1 MKTNLKAYFPL
12 IRERTEILAEIRNDP
27 RLCEQFNRWLPQYQ
41 EEFLDFCTGV
51 KGVKLLYDAFFKEI
65 MNPEADPDPLGDFLS
80 LVLGRQV
87 SIHSVLPGD
96 STHIADEGSLLITDI
111 VVRLEDGSLANVEVQ
126 KIGYLF
132 PGERSACYSAD
143 LLLRQYRRVRGERRQ
158 AFRYTDIRSVYT
170 IVLFEKSPKV
180 FRTFPEAYLHRFEQR
195 SDTGLSLELLQKYIF
210 LPLDIF
216 QRTMHNK
223 SVDNEMDAWLMFLS
237 TDRPEQ
243 IIQLIEAYPKFRGLY
258 EIVYRICRN
267 MEQVMG
273 IFSEEL
279 LQLDRNTVR
288 YMMDEQQETIERLKE
303 QVRQQDMALE
313 QQASALQQRDMAL
326 EQQASALRQRDMALE
341 QQKKK
346 QDLFLIRLIKAQAA
360 KGASAEECVSLLALE
375 PELVR
380 SVFEALQKAP
390 DADEMTLYERLTK

>member
-12 IRERTEILAEIRNDP
+12 IRERSEILAEIRNDP
-27 RLCEQFNRWLPQYQ
+27 RLCEQFNKWFPQYQ

-65 MNPEADPDPLGDFLS
+65 MNPEADPESLGDFLS

-96 STHIADEGSLLITDI
+96 STRIADEGSLLITDI

>member
-27 RLCEQFNRWLPQYQ
+27 RLCEQFNKWFPQYQ

-96 STHIADEGSLLITDI
+96 STRIADEGSLLITDI

-223 SVDNEMDAWLMFLS
+223 PVDNAMDAWLMFLS

>member
-12 IRERTEILAEIRNDP
+12 IRERSEILAEIRNDP

-96 STHIADEGSLLITDI
+96 STRIADEGSLLITDI

>member
-1 MKTNLKAYFPL
+1 
-12 IRERTEILAEIRNDP
+12 
-27 RLCEQFNRWLPQYQ
+27 
-41 EEFLDFCTGV
+41 
-51 KGVKLLYDAFFKEI
+51 
-65 MNPEADPDPLGDFLS
+65 MNFI
-80 LVLGRQV
+80 Q
-87 SIHSVLPGD
+87 
-96 STHIADEGSLLITDI
+96 
-111 VVRLEDGSLANVEVQ
+111 Q
-126 KIGYLF
+126 LF
-132 PGERSACYSAD
+132 PGERSACHSAD

-223 SVDNEMDAWLMFLS
+223 SVDNEMDAWLMFFS

-303 QVRQQDMALE
+303 QVRQQ
-313 QQASALQQRDMAL
+313 
-326 EQQASALRQRDMALE
+326 
-341 QQKKK
+341 KKE
-346 QDLFLIRLIKAQAA
+346 QDLFLIRLIKTQAA
-360 KGASAEECVSLLALE
+360 KGVSAEECVRLLALE

-380 SVFEALQKAP
+380 SVFEALQKDP
-390 DADEMTLYERLTK
+390 SADETALYEHLLS

>member
-27 RLCEQFNRWLPQYQ
+27 RLCEQFNKWLPQYQ

-96 STHIADEGSLLITDI
+96 STRIADEGSLLITDI

-243 IIQLIEAYPKFRGLY
+243 IIQLIEAYPKFRRLY

>member
-1 MKTNLKAYFPL
+1 
-12 IRERTEILAEIRNDP
+12 
-27 RLCEQFNRWLPQYQ
+27 
-41 EEFLDFCTGV
+41 
-51 KGVKLLYDAFFKEI
+51 
-65 MNPEADPDPLGDFLS
+65 MNFI
-80 LVLGRQV
+80 Q
-87 SIHSVLPGD
+87 
-96 STHIADEGSLLITDI
+96 
-111 VVRLEDGSLANVEVQ
+111 Q
-126 KIGYLF
+126 LF
-132 PGERSACYSAD
+132 PGERSACHSAD

-303 QVRQQDMALE
+303 QVRQQ
-313 QQASALQQRDMAL
+313 
-326 EQQASALRQRDMALE
+326 
-341 QQKKK
+341 KKE
-346 QDLFLIRLIKAQAA
+346 QDLFLIRLIKTQAA
-360 KGASAEECVSLLALE
+360 KGVSAEECVSLLALE

-390 DADEMTLYERLTK
+390 NADEMTLYERLTK

>member
-1 MKTNLKAYFPL
+1 
-12 IRERTEILAEIRNDP
+12 
-27 RLCEQFNRWLPQYQ
+27 
-41 EEFLDFCTGV
+41 
-51 KGVKLLYDAFFKEI
+51 
-65 MNPEADPDPLGDFLS
+65 MNFI
-80 LVLGRQV
+80 Q
-87 SIHSVLPGD
+87 
-96 STHIADEGSLLITDI
+96 
-111 VVRLEDGSLANVEVQ
+111 Q
-126 KIGYLF
+126 LF
-132 PGERSACYSAD
+132 PGERSACHSAD

-303 QVRQQDMALE
+303 QVRQQ
-313 QQASALQQRDMAL
+313 
-326 EQQASALRQRDMALE
+326 
-341 QQKKK
+341 KKE
-346 QDLFLIRLIKAQAA
+346 QDLFLIRLIKTQAA

-375 PELVR
+375 PELVC
-380 SVFEALQKAP
+380 SVFEALQNYP
-390 DADEMTLYERLTK
+390 DADETALYEHLLS

>member
-96 STHIADEGSLLITDI
+96 STRIADEGSLLITDI

-303 QVRQQDMALE
+303 QVRQQ
-313 QQASALQQRDMAL
+313 
-326 EQQASALRQRDMALE
+326 
-341 QQKKK
+341 KKE
-346 QDLFLIRLIKAQAA
+346 QDLFLIRLIKTQAA
-360 KGASAEECVSLLALE
+360 KGVSAEECVSLLALE

-380 SVFEALQKAP
+380 SVFEALQKDP
-390 DADEMTLYERLTK
+390 NADEMTLYERLTK

>member
-27 RLCEQFNRWLPQYQ
+27 RLCEQFNKWLPQYQ

>member
-27 RLCEQFNRWLPQYQ
+27 RLCEQFNKWFPQYQ

-96 STHIADEGSLLITDI
+96 STRIADEGSLLITDI

-243 IIQLIEAYPKFRGLY
+243 IIQLIEAYPKFRRLY

>member
-1 MKTNLKAYFPL
+1 
-12 IRERTEILAEIRNDP
+12 
-27 RLCEQFNRWLPQYQ
+27 
-41 EEFLDFCTGV
+41 
-51 KGVKLLYDAFFKEI
+51 
-65 MNPEADPDPLGDFLS
+65 MNFI
-80 LVLGRQV
+80 Q
-87 SIHSVLPGD
+87 
-96 STHIADEGSLLITDI
+96 
-111 VVRLEDGSLANVEVQ
+111 Q
-126 KIGYLF
+126 LF
-132 PGERSACYSAD
+132 PGERSACHSAD

-303 QVRQQDMALE
+303 QVRQQ
-313 QQASALQQRDMAL
+313 
-326 EQQASALRQRDMALE
+326 
-341 QQKKK
+341 KKE
-346 QDLFLIRLIKAQAA
+346 QDLFLIRLIKTQAA
-360 KGASAEECVSLLALE
+360 KGVSAEECVSLLALE

-380 SVFEALQKAP
+380 SVFEALQKDP
-390 DADEMTLYERLTK
+390 NADEMTLYERLTK

>member
-12 IRERTEILAEIRNDP
+12 IRERSEILAEIRNDP

-96 STHIADEGSLLITDI
+96 SSRIADEGSLLITDI

>member
-27 RLCEQFNRWLPQYQ
+27 RLCEQFNKWLPQYQ

-96 STHIADEGSLLITDI
+96 SSRIADEGSLLITDI

-223 SVDNEMDAWLMFLS
+223 SVDNEMDAWLMFFS

>member
-12 IRERTEILAEIRNDP
+12 IRERAEILAEIRNDP

-65 MNPEADPDPLGDFLS
+65 MNPEADSEPLGDFLS

-96 STHIADEGSLLITDI
+96 SSRIADEGSLLITDI

-243 IIQLIEAYPKFRGLY
+243 IIQLIEAYPKFRRLY

-390 DADEMTLYERLTK
+390 NADEMTLYERLTK

>member
-12 IRERTEILAEIRNDP
+12 IRERTEILTEIRNDP
-27 RLCEQFNRWLPQYQ
+27 RLCEQFNKWFPQYQ

-96 STHIADEGSLLITDI
+96 SSRIADEGSLLITDI

-243 IIQLIEAYPKFRGLY
+243 IIQLIEAYPKFRRLY

>member
-65 MNPEADPDPLGDFLS
+65 MNPEADSEPLGDFLS

-243 IIQLIEAYPKFRGLY
+243 IIQLIEAYPKFRRLY

-313 QQASALQQRDMAL
+313 QQASALR
-326 EQQASALRQRDMALE
+326 
-341 QQKKK
+341 QQKKE
-346 QDLFLIRLIKAQAA
+346 QDLFLIRLIKTQAA

-380 SVFEALQKAP
+380 SVFEALQNYP
-390 DADEMTLYERLTK
+390 DADETALYEHLLS

>member
-1 MKTNLKAYFPL
+1 
-12 IRERTEILAEIRNDP
+12 
-27 RLCEQFNRWLPQYQ
+27 
-41 EEFLDFCTGV
+41 
-51 KGVKLLYDAFFKEI
+51 
-65 MNPEADPDPLGDFLS
+65 MNFI
-80 LVLGRQV
+80 Q
-87 SIHSVLPGD
+87 
-96 STHIADEGSLLITDI
+96 
-111 VVRLEDGSLANVEVQ
+111 Q
-126 KIGYLF
+126 LF
-132 PGERSACYSAD
+132 PGERSACHSAD

-313 QQASALQQRDMAL
+313 QQASALRQRDMAL
-326 EQQASALRQRDMALE
+326 EQQASALQQRDMALE

>member
-96 STHIADEGSLLITDI
+96 SSRIADEGSLLITDI

-313 QQASALQQRDMAL
+313 QQ
-326 EQQASALRQRDMALE
+326 
-341 QQKKK
+341 KKE

-390 DADEMTLYERLTK
+390 NADEMTLYERLTK